1 MSHPRCGGRS
11 DLDQNVLNDVWVSQP
26 VGSEETNS
34 FKHVRKNVY
43 EEELFKCE
51 DERFELDMITDSN
64 AAAIASL
71 ELINTAVQQS
81 LRSTVRSTFTAIADA
96 KKVSPPCK
104 DENIIN
110 DSMSLVGFAI
120 DSVAL
125 YATHLNAILRVY
137 GEHGTP

>member
-1 MSHPRCGGRS
+1 MNVRQRKSMIRLTLIIQIHHAKGILS
-11 DLDQNVLNDVWVSQP
+11 VNLLVLMEHATIILMDLV
-26 VGSEETNS
+26 
-34 FKHVRKNVY
+34 H
-43 EEELFKCE
+43 
-51 DERFELDMITDSN
+51 
-64 AAAIASL
+64 
-71 ELINTAVQQS
+71 
-81 LRSTVRSTFTAIADA
+81 IADA